1 MWMIELISDQPDR
14 VVCRPVGELD
24 AYSVGQ
30 FRQVISEVSRSGV
43 ALKIDLMLLTFID
56 LTGARAIQTAARYV
70 SRQGTRTRVVGGSE
84 AVRRMMDLVDSCSS
98 PAPIRALRPS
108 FDDPGPSA
116 C

>member
-1 MWMIELISDQPDR
+1 MIELFSDQPDR
-14 VVCRPVGELD
+14 VVCRLAGELD
-24 AYSVGQ
+24 AYSVEQ
-30 FRQVISEVSRSGV
+30 FRQVISDLSRSGV
-43 ALKIDLMLLTFID
+43 ALKIEIMLLTFVD

-84 AVRRMMDLVDSCSS
+84 AVRRMMDLVDNCSS
-98 PAPIRALRPS
+98 PIPITALRPS